1 MEDSTDKDRTIA
13 DLRTL
18 IATVE
23 AGWENDESSS
33 AVSSPTVSSCQGQ
46 DLQTEEPDLS
56 FPKPSSLGMS
66 PSIDLSS
73 CRRQD
78 LQAKE
83 SESVPDSSSSLDSS
97 SCSTVQDLCDDDTGS
112 VPETSSLEDTKPE
125 IITDPEQAR
134 TIALHRLSA
143 RPRSR
148 AELKKDLVQRH
159 VDESLA
165 DQIVARFIEVG
176 LVDDENFARE
186 WVASRRGPKSLS
198 TARLKRELAGKGI
211 SPSVIDEALDEADGT
226 EAEIALDLAQRRAKA
241 LVGKDR
247 ATMTRRLAAQLE
259 RRGFSPAIV
268 RRAVIQAV
276 DEALDGTSVDAVG

>member
-1 MEDSTDKDRTIA
+1 MSTEQTDKGRTIA

-18 IATVE
+18 IASVE
-23 AGWENDESSS
+23 SEWESS
-33 AVSSPTVSSCQGQ
+33 P
-46 DLQTEEPDLS
+46 E
-56 FPKPSSLGMS
+56 M
-66 PSIDLSS
+66 SS

-78 LQAKE
+78 LPTEEEA
-83 SESVPDSSSSLDSS
+83 SAPMS
-97 SCSTVQDLCDDDTGS
+97 SCLTVQDLQIDDGESDPDS
-112 VPETSSLEDTKPE
+112 PSESSGHKQDFHEDTKPE
-125 IITDPEQAR
+125 LITDPEQAR

-143 RPRSR
+143 RARSK

-159 VDESLA
+159 VEESVA

-176 LVDDENFARE
+176 LVDDESFAKE

-211 SPSVIDEALDEADGT
+211 SPSVIDEALSEADGS
-226 EAEIALDLAQRRAKA
+226 EADVALELARRRAKS
-241 LVGKDR
+241 LIGKDK

-259 RRGFSPAIV
+259 RRGFSPTIV

-276 DEALDGTSVDAVG
+276 DEVMGGSDGSD

>member
-1 MEDSTDKDRTIA
+1 MSTQETDKDRTIA

-23 AGWENDESSS
+23 AGWENDD
-33 AVSSPTVSSCQGQ
+33 SSPTVSSCPTVQ
-46 DLQTEEPDLS
+46 DLPTDEADP
-56 FPKPSSLGMS
+56 
-66 PSIDLSS
+66 SS

-78 LQAKE
+78 LPA
-83 SESVPDSSSSLDSS
+83 LDAE
-97 SCSTVQDLCDDDTGS
+97 TDQDTPAL
-112 VPETSSLEDTKPE
+112 SSLEDGKPE

-159 VDESLA
+159 VDESVA

-176 LVDDENFARE
+176 LVDDESFARE

-198 TARLKRELAGKGI
+198 AARLKRELAGKGI

-226 EAEIALDLAQRRAKA
+226 EAEIALDLARRRAKA

-276 DEALDGTSVDAVG
+276 DEMIDRTSDDAAD

>member
-33 AVSSPTVSSCQGQ
+33 AVSSGSDS
-46 DLQTEEPDLS
+46 
-56 FPKPSSLGMS
+56 SSLDMS
-66 PSIDLSS
+66 PSTDLSS

-78 LQAKE
+78 LWAEGPE
-83 SESVPDSSSSLDSS
+83 SAPDDTLSATDSSSSADPS
-97 SCSTVQDLCDDDTGS
+97 SCQRQDPCNDDTGS
-112 VPETSSLEDTKPE
+112 VPETPSPEDTKTE

-176 LVDDENFARE
+176 LVDDESFARE

-226 EAEIALDLAQRRAKA
+226 EAEIALDLARRRAKA

-276 DEALDGTSVDAVG
+276 DEVLDGTSVDAVG